1 VKARIIARTPY
12 YFPFMPRTWEKA
24 GERLHTPEKSK
35 RTPIQAKALIIV
47 LLIIVLFDKSRI

>member
-1 VKARIIARTPY
+1 MIARTLYPI
-12 YFPFMPRTWEKA
+12 PFTPRTWEKA

-35 RTPIQAKALIIV
+35 RTLIQAKALSIV